1 MMQGM
6 NGSSMMMQRGQGMGQ
21 GGSFSS
27 QVMVMSS
34 RMGEDGKM
42 HTEKYHESSVNAGK
56 LRERQQAYSN
66 SRSGMDKMALERH
79 IDERGRKMVRERN
92 RHNGEERQTQLLRG
106 MEEQHVGRFDQDWQD
121 QSGRAGMT
129 HGHFLGQQGL
139 PGRPQGRLQHDP
151 YGGR

>member
-42 HTEKYHESSVNAGK
+42 HTEKYHESAVSNGG

-79 IDERGRKMVRERN
+79 ISNRGRKTVRERDN
-92 RHNGEERQTQLLRG
+92 NSGEERQTQLLRG
-106 MEEQHVGRFDQDWQD
+106 MNESQTGQFDQDWQ
-121 QSGRAGMT
+121 AG
-129 HGHFLGQQGL
+129 
-139 PGRPQGRLQHDP
+139 
-151 YGGR
+151 